1 MQLSFYTTWTWKTV
15 DTGGRSELKKFL
27 KLKKKWV
34 KNILMFNLRQKR
46 REHTMGKSLFTKW
59 CGESWTVTCKSMKL
73 EQPLSLY
80 TNTKWLK
87 DKHKTWH
94 YKTPRR
100 EYSQNILWQTITCF
114 LWSVSQGNRNKN
126 KNKQMV
132 PNKTYKLL
140 HSERNHKQNEKTT
153 YKMGKKYLQAMW
165 LTKA

>member
-1 MQLSFYTTWTWKTV
+1 
-15 DTGGRSELKKFL
+15 
-27 KLKKKWV
+27 
-34 KNILMFNLRQKR
+34 MFNLRQKR
-46 REHTMGKSLFTKW
+46 QEHTMGKSLFTKW
-59 CGESWTVTCKSMKL
+59 CGESRTVTCKSMKL

-87 DKHKTWH
+87 DKHKTRH

-100 EYSQNILWQTITCF
+100 EYSQNILWHQSCPCF
-114 LWSVSQGNRNKN
+114 LRSFSQGNRNKN
-126 KNKQMV
+126 KNKQTV

-153 YKMGKKYLQAMW
+153 YKMGRKYLQAMW